1 MRNTCTLTDFTI
13 QSIESSH
20 ARDFGELSFK
30 NLQQHDS
37 LMQLTVYIKILIS
50 KIKAES
56 SPIKSVRTKL

>member
-1 MRNTCTLTDFTI
+1 MLETLVNFHL
-13 QSIESSH
+13 Q
-20 ARDFGELSFK
+20 

-50 KIKAES
+50 KIEAES